1 MAVNYQSNINND
13 INRKIPISTNYPIKV
28 QLLNMKD
35 KVYRKVITEAN
46 QNEVNDMDG
55 KKVNKQFKFPIKGG
69 SPGLKKN
76 IVIESNS
83 STNKLCFS
91 NNIGKIKRVKKTN
104 PN

>member
-1 MAVNYQSNINND
+1 
-13 INRKIPISTNYPIKV
+13 
-28 QLLNMKD
+28 
-35 KVYRKVITEAN
+35 
-46 QNEVNDMDG
+46 MDG

-83 STNKLCFS
+83 PASKLCFS
-91 NNIGKIKRVKKTN
+91 NNVGKIKRVKRAN

>member
-1 MAVNYQSNINND
+1 
-13 INRKIPISTNYPIKV
+13 
-28 QLLNMKD
+28 
-35 KVYRKVITEAN
+35 
-46 QNEVNDMDG
+46 MDG